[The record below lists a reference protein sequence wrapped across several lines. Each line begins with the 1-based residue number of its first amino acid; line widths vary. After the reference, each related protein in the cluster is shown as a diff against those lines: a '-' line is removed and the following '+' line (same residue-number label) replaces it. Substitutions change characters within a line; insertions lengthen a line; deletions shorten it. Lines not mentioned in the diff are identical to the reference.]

1 MQHGEVIETLEHQT
15 VNGIDDLGQTRKNLT
30 KNLICQQAVN
40 KLCSHDKFET
50 SY

>member
-30 KNLICQQAVN
+30 KISSAN
-40 KLCSHDKFET
+40 KRST
-50 SY
+50 SCVRTAYF

>member
-30 KNLICQQAVN
+30 KISSAN
-40 KLCSHDKFET
+40 KRST
-50 SY
+50 SCVRTACF